1 MRKYIYRG
9 LKALEPVKKV
19 LEEAGRA
26 VTDKSRTIKTS
37 EIPEILGAVAGAAA
51 GVGIG
56 VAAVSTAGVV
66 SGLGAAGIT
75 SGLATLGGILG
86 GGMVA
91 GIFVAGSPMALLGV
105 GGYAVLQMRNKH
117 KLDQAKEWMLQ
128 DAILKQEAIA
138 TELKAK
144 VTLTKERAEYL
155 VRLNILL
162 REIIDN
168 LEKDLGKNE
177 RFPQLPDER
186 EGTGEGER
194 PGGPGEAPEE
204 PE

>member
-9 LKALEPVKKV
+9 LKALGPVKKV

-51 GVGIG
+51 GIGIG

-66 SGLGAAGIT
+66 GGLGAAGIT

-105 GGYAVLQMRNKH
+105 GGYAVLHLRNKH
-117 KLDQAKEWMLQ
+117 KLVEAKGALLKDALLKH
-128 DAILKQEAIA
+128 DAIV
-138 TELKAK
+138 TELDAK
-144 VTLTKERAEYL
+144 VGLTEDRADYL
-155 VRLNILL
+155 NRLNILL

-168 LEKDLGKNE
+168 LKEDLGGNGQ
-177 RFPQLPDER
+177 FPQLPN
-186 EGTGEGER
+186 
-194 PGGPGEAPEE
+194 
-204 PE
+204 